1 MGRRIIAA
9 CLLLTAATCALAQG
23 QDGTPGERN
32 LQVMAELL
40 AGIYDNANQAY
51 FDGRLKFPDEQRHE
65 RTFVRIETADNADLG
80 SPLFA
85 FTQTHPR
92 SETPGAEELW
102 LLEADADP
110 LLVRMKRHAMRDGE
124 SVYRDGCDVLWRRDA
139 GQFTGHNDSDQ
150 CATTMQ
156 LNPRALWIG
165 AGGSLPTQLSRARKF
180 SCYVDIP
187 GVAGGR
193 EEPFD
198 RYQIDEM
205 HDQGALH
212 WLETKDG
219 RQLGITLR
227 NVVWPM
233 NNEVGAF
240 TRNSLVMYVL
250 EKTGDGIK
258 THTYGWSEPR
268 AERIGL
274 NLQWMLVNCFMVSN
288 RDVRPFFD

>member
-1 MGRRIIAA
+1 MLRFIAA
-9 CLLLTAATCALAQG
+9 CLILTPAATALAQG

-40 AGIYDNANQAY
+40 SGIYDNANQAY
-51 FDGRLKFPDEQRHE
+51 FDGRLKYPDDRRQDRTHVTIEAVADVNPGSPSFSFTLTRQASATPDER
-65 RTFVRIETADNADLG
+65 
-80 SPLFA
+80 
-85 FTQTHPR
+85 
-92 SETPGAEELW
+92 ELW
-102 LLEADADP
+102 LLETDADP
-110 LLVRMKRHAMRDGE
+110 LLVRMKRHALRDGE
-124 SVYRDGCDVLWRRDA
+124 AVYRDGCDVLWRRDA
-139 GQFTGHNDSDQ
+139 GQFTGTNESDQ
-150 CATTMQ
+150 CAATMQ

-165 AGGSLPTQLSRARKF
+165 TGRSTPAQLLRARAF

-193 EEPFD
+193 DEPFD
-198 RYQIDEM
+198 RYQINDM

-212 WLETKDG
+212 WLETKGG

-250 EKTGDGIK
+250 EKTEDGVK
-258 THTYGWSEPR
+258 THTYGWTEPH

-288 RDVRPFFD
+288 RGVRPFFD